1 MTGEEV
7 LALAASHGVRVA
19 LALGDLHLEAD
30 HEPPAEAL
38 VALRDHKEAVVAEL
52 GRIAATAGE
61 WRRVFED
68 HVATVMRLRGLLR
81 PKAERV
87 AYEIVL
93 VDRLNDTHPNTPSNR
108 CAWCGELE
116 KKPGDLT
123 PHGTDA
129 RGVAWLHPDIC
140 WRLWSEKRRVDAVL
154 ALREIGIAEPST

>member
-1 MTGEEV
+1 MTGAEV

-38 VALRDHKEAVVAEL
+38 IALRVHKEAVVAQL
-52 GRIAATAGE
+52 SIAASAGE
-61 WRRVFED
+61 WRRIFED

-81 PKAERV
+81 PEAERV

-108 CAWCGELE
+108 CAWCGLTEAG
-116 KKPGDLT
+116 PGDLR
-123 PHGTDA
+123 PFGTDT
-129 RGVAWLHPDIC
+129 RGVAWLHPDLC
-140 WRLWSEKRRVDAVL
+140 WRLWSEKRRAEAVA
-154 ALREIGIAEPST
+154 ALREIGIAELST